1 MALADAMV
9 RAALAVA
16 TMGSLRLDALE
27 KQASQRLGLELAEA
41 IEFRRLLLEQ
51 SFLLGRDDEVLP
63 DSEPVGRLNVV
74 KIFLYKRDPSLPCF
88 LRREGNSLAVENS
101 LEEVAVR
108 RWILPQDRVRTSL
121 ARDSPTQ

>member
-1 MALADAMV
+1 
-9 RAALAVA
+9 
-16 TMGSLRLDALE
+16 MGSLRLDALE